1 MERSVYESAV
11 EFRRHFHQWPEV
23 STRETGTRD
32 YICGVLKR
40 HGISYQVY
48 GTGIIARIGQGE
60 KCVAIRGEMD
70 ALKVTEETGLP
81 YSSANEGVMHACGN
95 VMHLGLVL
103 AVAVALNTEEE
114 HLNGTV
120 KVVFQPSEE
129 KRPGGARLLLP
140 ELLKAPRPQAIFAQ
154 HVYPGL
160 PSGVVGLRPGA
171 FFASSDNIIFS
182 VEGKGTHAAMPQN
195 GSDPILVTA
204 CLIQFYQ
211 TLVTKFRNPLT
222 PAVVSVTSVHGGTA
236 NNVIPDRVKVMGTVR
251 THDNA
256 LRDRI
261 FEWMDE
267 KSEAVCSLYGC
278 RYRRNKTNDGLPV
291 LMNDGKLTGEVRR
304 MAAECLGADR
314 VADMEPLM
322 LGEDFAIYLQEI
334 PGVMWVLGVCPPG
347 QDTMPPLHS
356 PKFAPDERA
365 METGI
370 RMLMK
375 CIEMVLE
382 KKIC

>member
-1 MERSVYESAV
+1 MYESAV

-32 YICGVLKR
+32 YICGVLER

-60 KCVAIRGEMD
+60 NCVAIRGEMD

-81 YSSANEGVMHACGN
+81 YSSAYEGVMHACGHD
-95 VMHLGLVL
+95 MHLGMVL
-103 AVAVALNTEEE
+103 AVAVALKKEE
-114 HLNGTV
+114 HRLNGTV

-195 GSDPILVTA
+195 GSDPILATA

-211 TLVTKFRNPLT
+211 TLVTKFRSPLT

-236 NNVIPDRVKVMGTVR
+236 NNVIPDRVEVMGTVR

-304 MAAECLGADR
+304 MAVECLGAEQ

-347 QDTMPPLHS
+347 QETMPPLHS
-356 PKFAPDERA
+356 PKFAPDEKA

-382 KKIC
+382 KKTC